1 MGERVFKKD
10 KGLFGGLF
18 GVCKAKE
25 MVDRLVL
32 SYPVASKENSF
43 LQYSLENRRMERT
56 VSQKAKRIRKKPNLQ
71 IKKVVIRSKE
81 APFDLISS
89 FQNKT
94 TKQDYNFL
102 NKTQDRFK
110 YTNHFESLFDK
121 QEKHEKTFFGR
132 KTSDYTEDDLS
143 QAIQDESLGI
153 SKLL

>member
-1 MGERVFKKD
+1 MDERLFRRD
-10 KGLFGGLF
+10 KGLFGGFF

-43 LQYSLENRRMERT
+43 LQYSLGNRRMERT
-56 VSQKAKRIRKKPNLQ
+56 VSQKNKRIRKKLNIQ
-71 IKKVVIRSKE
+71 IKKVVIRSKKT
-81 APFDLISS
+81 PFGLISS

-102 NKTQDRFK
+102 NKTQDKSK
-110 YTNHFESLFDK
+110 YTNHFNSLFDK
-121 QEKHEKTFFGR
+121 PEKHEKTFFGR
-132 KTSDYTEDDLS
+132 KTSDYTEDDLPR
-143 QAIQDESLGI
+143 ALQDESLGI